1 MIFPE
6 FLKDNDSI
14 GVTACS
20 CGVLDKIDKY
30 ERSIAHVKEHGFN
43 IVETPNVRTGGLV
56 SSDVETRVKELEILV
71 KDKNIK
77 MINIASGG
85 DFLCEILPYVNYDLI
100 RNNIKWFGGSSDPTS
115 LLYTITTN
123 LDIATIYTPCNMSG
137 YSSDVLHQSY
147 LDYFEIVKGN
157 VVKQYKSDYYESD
170 DDVFDLP
177 NEWNSF
183 GDKIDE
189 SGIIIGGCIESLKD
203 LIGTKQDKTL
213 DFISK
218 YKDSGIIWY
227 FDVFS
232 MSAEDLYRTLLQFK
246 NAGWFKYTKLILIGK
261 VRFPSSFANL
271 DYADMIKKAL
281 DEFKVI
287 YKFDVGH
294 VKPSMTMINGCK
306 ASVKYDGKNGSLEY
320 FF

>member
-157 VVKQYKSDYYESD
+157 VVKQYKSDY
-170 DDVFDLP
+170 
-177 NEWNSF
+177 
-183 GDKIDE
+183 
-189 SGIIIGGCIESLKD
+189 
-203 LIGTKQDKTL
+203 
-213 DFISK
+213 
-218 YKDSGIIWY
+218 
-227 FDVFS
+227 
-232 MSAEDLYRTLLQFK
+232 
-246 NAGWFKYTKLILIGK
+246 
-261 VRFPSSFANL
+261 
-271 DYADMIKKAL
+271 
-281 DEFKVI
+281 
-287 YKFDVGH
+287 
-294 VKPSMTMINGCK
+294 
-306 ASVKYDGKNGSLEY
+306 
-320 FF
+320 